1 MTKINK
7 LSIHGFKSFAHKTEV
22 DFGDRYNCILG
33 PNGSGKSNIGDALCF
48 VLGRL
53 SAKSMR
59 AEKAANLIFNGG
71 KKHQAAKQGVVEITF
86 DNQDKLFPSEDK
98 EIIVSRTITKSGSS
112 IYRINGKKYT
122 RTEVL
127 DMLAS
132 AQINPEG
139 YNIILQGDINRFVD
153 MHPIDRRK
161 IIEQIS
167 DISHYEEKKRKA
179 LLELNKVEEKLNNAE
194 IILKERKAYLRELKK
209 DRDQALKFKE
219 LKDKVDSNRAT
230 HIHLRMESKLK
241 EKEVYDKKIGE
252 LEARTAKSEEKV
264 TKFHEDIKSWKEEI
278 NAINKEIEQ
287 KGEKGQVKLH
297 NEIEELRTRVIG
309 DRARISTLKDEINKI
324 KVRKDQFNQEIKDLH
339 GKNQGNENQIKE
351 LQRNIAK
358 KKAELA
364 SLEKSIADF
373 RKKNKLGSG
382 GELESDLAGKDKVI
396 DERQEEVQ
404 KIRLEQ
410 QELLRE
416 KDRIEYQVENI
427 DQQIKKVAEIK
438 KENENQ
444 LKELQQKKHDF
455 KNATL
460 RLNQCLDQDSSYAS
474 QLANA
479 RRKLVELQEKEA
491 KLNAQTQSIQA
502 NLSQNRAVSSI
513 LGNNKFSGVYGT
525 VAQLGQVNKQ
535 FSQALEASAGGRTNY
550 LVVKDDQTAAEC
562 IKFLKSNK
570 LGSASFIPL
579 NKVKTHEISEE
590 DKKLLKLPGV
600 EDFALNL
607 ISYKPQ
613 YKKAFSYVFGNTIV
627 VESIDTARKVGIG
640 RIKMAT
646 LDGNIAEGSGVMKG
660 GFRAIGKAAAFQERD
675 SLEHLE
681 KLEREVSEHQGVI
694 SNIELK
700 RESNERDI
708 RSLRKLKGELE
719 GEIITLEK
727 TLHLEG
733 SDLDAN
739 NNLKKE
745 LRDRLKEVDSELN
758 EIQKKVS
765 VMNRDLAQLKS
776 DKQILRSKLTEL
788 SNPRLLAQLSTF
800 EDSRQRCREDIL
812 TSEGDLKNLTT
823 QMDQLIG
830 PEIIKIQE
838 IIKQHNKEE
847 EKFTLEIKKLSEQ
860 SKKLDLDLQEKEK
873 VSKEFYAKYNKL
885 FQKREGFSN
894 QVNTAENEIEK
905 IRENNRVFEREINL
919 VSLKNAEIKA
929 KLSVLVEEFEKYKDV
944 ELLKD
949 KTEQELFNEIS
960 KFEAMLAQMSAVNMK
975 ALDIYETVE
984 KEFQNLVEKKDSLH
998 TEKEDVLLLMNEI
1011 EVMKKEHFMKT
1022 FDHANDHFKRIF
1034 AQLFKKGDA
1043 HLQLGNPDDPFEE
1056 GLSIKVKITGKRY
1069 MDLKSLSGGEKTLTA
1084 LAFIFAIQEYQPA
1097 KFYILDEID
1106 AALDKH
1112 NSEML
1117 SKLIRSY
1124 SDKAQY
1130 LIISHNDAVISEA
1143 DDLFGISMN
1152 EGISKVTSLK
1162 I

>member
-1 MTKINK
+1 LTKINK
-7 LSIHGFKSFAHKTEV
+7 LTIHGFKSFAHKTEV
-22 DFGDRYNCILG
+22 DFGNHYNCILG

-71 KKHQAAKQGVVEITF
+71 KKHKPAQQGVVEITF
-86 DNQDKLFPSEDK
+86 DNHDKLFPMEDK
-98 EIIVSRTITKSGSS
+98 EINVSRVIKKQGGS
-112 IYRINGKKYT
+112 IYRINGKKHT

-127 DMLAS
+127 DLLSS

-153 MHPIDRRK
+153 MPPVERRK

-167 DISHYEEKKRKA
+167 DVSHYEEKKRKA
-179 LLELNKVEEKLNNAE
+179 LLELNKVEDKLNNAE

-219 LKDKVDSNRAT
+219 LKNKIDSNKAT
-230 HIHLRMESKLK
+230 HIHIKMQSRAK

-252 LEARTAKSEEKV
+252 LEAKTSKSEEKFE
-264 TKFHEDIKSWKEEI
+264 KFHDEIKGWKKEI
-278 NAINKEIEQ
+278 DTINKEIEH

-297 NEIEELRTRVIG
+297 KEIEELRTKVIG
-309 DRARISTLKDEINKI
+309 DKARISTLKDEINKI
-324 KVRKDQFNQEIKDLH
+324 KLRKDQFNQEMKDLR

-351 LQRNIAK
+351 LGRSLAK

-364 SLEKSIADF
+364 SLEKSISEF
-373 RKKNKLGSG
+373 RKKHKLGSG
-382 GELESDLAGKDKVI
+382 GEIESGLADKDKLI
-396 DERQEEVQ
+396 DEKQDEVQ
-404 KIRLEQ
+404 KVRLEQ

-416 KDRIEYQVENI
+416 KDRIEYQIENI
-427 DQQIKKVAEIK
+427 DQQIKKVAEVK
-438 KENENQ
+438 KENQNQ
-444 LKELQQKKHDF
+444 LKELQQKKHAF

-460 RLNQCLDQDSSYAS
+460 RLNQCLDQDSSFAS

-502 NLSQNRAVSSI
+502 NLSQNKAVSSI
-513 LGNNKFSGVYGT
+513 LNNNKFSGVYGT
-525 VAQLGQVNKQ
+525 VAQLGQVNKE
-535 FSQALEASAGGRTNY
+535 FSQALEAAAGARTNY

-562 IKFLKSNK
+562 IKFLKSNR

-579 NKVKTHEISEE
+579 NKVKTRDISIE
-590 DKKLLKLPGV
+590 DQKLLKVPGV
-600 EDFALNL
+600 HDFALNL
-607 ISYKPQ
+607 ISFKSQ
-613 YKKAFSYVFGNTIV
+613 YKRAFSYVFGNTLV

-646 LDGNIAEGSGVMKG
+646 LDGNIAEGSGVMRG
-660 GFRAIGKAAAFQERD
+660 GFRAIGRAAAFQEKD
-675 SLEHLE
+675 SLEVLGKLE
-681 KLEREVSEHQGVI
+681 KEVADQQGII

-700 RESNERDI
+700 REGNERDI
-708 RSLRKLKGELE
+708 DSLRKQKGELE

-745 LRDRLKEVDSELN
+745 LRDRLKEVESELS
-758 EIQKKVS
+758 EIQKNVS
-765 VMNRDLAQLKS
+765 IMNRGLAQLKS

-800 EDSRQRCREDIL
+800 EESRQRCREDIL
-812 TSEGDLKNLTT
+812 TGEGDLKNLTA

-830 PEIIKIQE
+830 PEITKIQD

-847 EKFTLEIKKLSEQ
+847 EKFTQEIKDLSE
-860 SKKLDLDLQEKEK
+860 SSSKLDKDLQEKEK
-873 VSKEFYAKYNKL
+873 ASKEFYAKYNKL

-894 QVNTAENEIEK
+894 KVNNSENEIEK
-905 IRENNRVFEREINL
+905 IRESNRVFEREINL

-929 KLSVLVEEFEKYKDV
+929 KLSVLEE
-944 ELLKD
+944 
-949 KTEQELFNEIS
+949 EIS
-960 KFEAMLAQMSAVNMK
+960 KFEAMMSQMSAVNMK
-975 ALDIYETVE
+975 ALEIYETVE
-984 KEFQNLVEKKDSLH
+984 KEFNSLVEKKDLLYN
-998 TEKEDVLLLMNEI
+998 EKGEVLILMNEI

-1022 FDHANDHFKRIF
+1022 FDHANDHFKKIF

-1043 HLQLGNPDDPFEE
+1043 HLQLGNPEDPFED
-1056 GLSIKVKITGKRY
+1056 GLSIKVKITGKRF

-1117 SKLIRSY
+1117 SKLIRTY
-1124 SDKAQY
+1124 SSKAQY